1 MEQDQLI
8 SDKPSTAGKY
18 NFENYPDIAIVRF
31 LGIDYLHLKCL
42 NGGDLYVTEY
52 GLPLIEQLKPEN
64 WYENEWFQAN
74 REKLKGTSTV
84 YRVISR
90 KVNGKSAE
98 LIVKWSRVGQHVPLE
113 TKVIEDVLGAEFNSP
128 FEEFSLVEELRRNVF
143 SQEINEINMSL
154 QKPLGIYVPPDRLQL
169 WQTGRSKQK
178 IKSKL
183 AQHPGVELDVL
194 RQYILIYKWV
204 RGVDAVEG
212 FDTAGL
218 PDTRLFQFTDTVT
231 ADLRKNGFRVLDNK
245 PAHFIVRLRPDRTVL
260 KDKKGVYPFALVDF
274 ELLQR
279 TPQYEKQVKKVRR
292 SSYLVKQRDRFIKD
306 AKKPWPSHL
315 HSVNIMGVDY
325 VWGIAESTNGMLWVV
340 GDDPD
345 LFDYFLPERW
355 RKTPRTTLS
364 PKNDVYYT
372 KTKDDINVV
381 WKISRVGEMPEVD
394 PDERGKKM
402 IRHGYN
408 SPFEKFRLAVEL
420 SKLGISTVYPRA
432 IYMTGSSRGAEEII
446 DNSRFVSHQDI
457 LTPDQQPVLRMD
469 HDYITVW
476 GFWNGPD
483 EFLAERDVEYCT
495 GISALNAFRREL
507 ITDYEFFTLMEQ
519 VKKQLR
525 KNGYENVGLK
535 GNHILLSMKANGDL
549 MRDGKKRLEFR
560 LCNFEFIRSVR
571 KGRTPP
577 PAAGN

>member
-1 MEQDQLI
+1 MEKSQPF
-8 SDKPSTAGKY
+8 SVNSSGPGKY
-18 NFENYPDIAIVRF
+18 NFENYPDIAIVQF
-31 LGIDYLHLKCL
+31 LGMDYLHLKCL
-42 NGGDLYVTEY
+42 NGGDLYVTKH

-64 WYENEWFQAN
+64 WYENKWFQAN

-84 YRVISR
+84 YRVVSR
-90 KVNGKSAE
+90 KINGKSVE

-143 SQEINEINMSL
+143 SQEVNEINMSL

-204 RGVDAVEG
+204 RGVDAVEA
-212 FDTAGL
+212 FAEAGL
-218 PDTRLFQFTDTVT
+218 PNSRLFQFTETVT
-231 ADLRKNGFRVLDNK
+231 TDLRKNGFRVLDNK
-245 PAHFIVRLRPDRTVL
+245 PAHFIVRLRPDKTVL

-279 TPQYEKQVKKVRR
+279 TPAYEKQVKKVRR

-306 AKKPWPSHL
+306 TQKPWPGHL

-381 WKISRVGEMPEVD
+381 WKISRIGETPD
-394 PDERGKKM
+394 ADADERGKK
-402 IRHGYN
+402 IIQHGYN
-408 SPFEKFRLAVEL
+408 SPFEKFHLAVEL

-432 IYMTGSSRGAEEII
+432 IYRTGSSRGAEEITDI
-446 DNSRFVSHQDI
+446 SRFISHKDI
-457 LTPDQQPVLRMD
+457 LTPDREPVLRMD

-519 VKKQLR
+519 VKKLLY

-535 GNHILLSMKANGDL
+535 GNHILLSMKTTGEL
-549 MRDGKKRLEFR
+549 MRDRKKRLEFR
-560 LCNFEFIRSVR
+560 LCNFEFIRPLR
-571 KGRTPP
+571 KKRKK
-577 PAAGN
+577 PAIHG